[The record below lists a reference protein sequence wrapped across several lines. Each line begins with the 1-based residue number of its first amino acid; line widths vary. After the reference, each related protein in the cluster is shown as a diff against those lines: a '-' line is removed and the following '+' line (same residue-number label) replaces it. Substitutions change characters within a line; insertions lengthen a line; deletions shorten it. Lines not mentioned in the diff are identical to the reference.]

1 MTDDPLAV
9 WVTCPYV
16 VKDGQFNP
24 DGRTINDIGEFEDM
38 ANAIL
43 YNALAWAINGSSVYS
58 ANVVRFV
65 NTWFLATDTAMTPN
79 LAYAQMQRGPNGQNG
94 THTGILDLKC
104 MSKVVS
110 GVLVLR
116 EGRAAE
122 WTSDIDLA
130 LTLWTQE
137 YITWLM
143 SASIALEEKAATK

>member
-1 MTDDPLAV
+1 M
-9 WVTCPYV
+9 

-58 ANVVRFV
+58 ANVVRFI

-110 GVLVLR
+110 GVLILR

-130 LTLWTQE
+130 LTSWTQE